1 MLTIVTALP
10 WEAERFTRRLR
21 SRRRNEASE
30 GWAVWGDR
38 GRVSVRVVV
47 SGPGMER
54 AALAATAIR
63 NLDPSTTGILAVGVA
78 AGLADGLKPGALV
91 LAQRTLHR
99 RIDGGRAG
107 GAITTDP
114 KLREFCAAAL
124 ERSKVRWSRGD
135 VVTVD
140 RAVTDPAQKRRLGA
154 EAGASVAQMEDYA
167 WAQAAQE
174 WGLPFASVRAVL
186 DPVGTSV
193 PEAVLGWDWHGAHAS
208 EVSRSLVRRPWLPL
222 SLGRLAWERHLV
234 VRAIDRFLEALVTA
248 PEPVR

>member
-21 SRRRNEASE
+21 GHRRNEAGE

-54 AALAATAIR
+54 ATDAATAVR
-63 NLDPSTTGILAVGVA
+63 DLDPSTTGILAVGVA
-78 AGLADGLKPGALV
+78 AGIAEELKPGALV

-99 RIDGGRAG
+99 RIDDGRAR

-114 KLREFCAAAL
+114 KLRECCAAAL
-124 ERSKVRWSRGD
+124 ERSGLRWSRGD

-140 RAVTDPAQKRRLGA
+140 RAVAAPAQKRRLGT
-154 EAGASVAQMEDYA
+154 EAGAVVALME
-167 WAQAAQE
+167 
-174 WGLPFASVRAVL
+174 GLRLGAGGTGMGATVR
-186 DPVGTSV
+186 VGAGSARPGRHV
-193 PEAVLGWDWHGAHAS
+193 GAGSGAGLGLAGGA
-208 EVSRSLVRRPWLPL
+208 R
-222 SLGRLAWERHLV
+222 G
-234 VRAIDRFLEALVTA
+234 
-248 PEPVR
+248 